1 VKLCAAFG
9 KGKAIMSKI
18 GRKAIELGNVKIAIE
33 GQLVKYEGARATGE
47 YKVPVELMIQK
58 KDNELYLVPAQEG
71 RDINRI
77 WGLHRALLANCIKGA
92 ATGFTKQIEIVGLG
106 YKAITGAGNKVTF
119 SLGYSHKIEF
129 PLPDGVSLTTDKTGQ
144 LLTLVSSDRELL
156 GSVCGKIKELR
167 KIEPYKG
174 TGIKLVGEFVMRKAG
189 KTKSA

>member
-1 VKLCAAFG
+1 
-9 KGKAIMSKI
+9 MSKI

-33 GQLVKYEGARATGE
+33 GQLVKYEGLRATGV
-47 YKVPVELMIQK
+47 YNVPVELMIQK
-58 KDNELYLVPAQEG
+58 KDNELYLVPAKEG

-77 WGLHRALLANCIKGA
+77 WGLNRALLANCIKGA

-129 PLPDGVSLTTDKTGQ
+129 SLPDGVSLTTDKTGQ
-144 LLTLVSSDRELL
+144 ILTLVSSDRELL

-174 TGIKLVGEFVMRKAG
+174 TGIKLAGEFVMRKAG